1 MNTPRILI
9 VEDDAPHGEALREIL
24 TQAGY
29 QVQLALDAD
38 SALDRMGARNFDLV
52 LTDLVLGGR
61 DGLELMHEAKELYPQ
76 TSFFL
81 ITGHSSVETAVEAM
95 RHGAADY
102 IQKPILP
109 DELLARVAKELED
122 RQLRDDNQDLRTKL
136 GKHYG
141 MEGMVGASEA
151 MNAVYDIIRRA
162 APTLATVLLL
172 GESGTGKELVARA
185 VHNLSKRSR
194 GRFVAVNCA
203 ALTESLMESELF
215 GHSKGAFT
223 GAQVNKEGKFVYAD
237 GGTLF
242 LDEIGDMPL
251 DMQAKLLRVLEDG
264 VVTPVGSNDEIPVDV
279 RIVAAT
285 NQHLLTAVDEGKFRQ
300 DLYYRLAVVGINLPP
315 LRERLA
321 DLPLLTEA
329 FSHEFAEKHEKLIQG
344 MDALVVE
351 QLALHHW
358 PGNVRELRNV
368 LESMVVLDQDGFLGI
383 EDLPMGMQRHA
394 LPSPEEEAAP
404 EDGGAFPALSG
415 GQGGYELA
423 GKSLAEVEADL
434 IRATLE
440 ATEGNRAD
448 AAKQLGMGQRTLYR
462 KLRDYDI
469 S

>member
-1 MNTPRILI
+1 MSTPRILI
-9 VEDDAPHGEALREIL
+9 VEDDVPHGEAMRDIL
-24 TQAGY
+24 LTEGY
-29 QVQLALDAD
+29 QVQLAHDAD
-38 SALDRMGARNFDLV
+38 SALDRMGAREFDLV

-61 DGLELMHEAKELYPQ
+61 NGLELMHEAKERHPQ

-102 IQKPILP
+102 IQKPILA

-122 RQLRDDNQDLRTKL
+122 RALRIDNTQLRTTL

-141 MEGMVGASEA
+141 MEGMVGASDA
-151 MNAVYDIIRRA
+151 MNGVYDIIRRA
-162 APTLATVLLL
+162 APTMATVLLL

-185 VHNLSKRSR
+185 VHQLSQRSR

-215 GHSKGAFT
+215 GHAKGAFT
-223 GAQVNKEGKFVYAD
+223 GAQNSKDGKFVFAD

-251 DMQAKLLRVLEDG
+251 DMQAKLLHVLEEG

-285 NQHLLTAVDEGKFRQ
+285 NQHLLTRVDEGRFRQ
-300 DLYYRLAVVGINLPP
+300 DLYYRLAVVGIPLPP
-315 LRERLA
+315 LRDRLS
-321 DLPLLTEA
+321 DLPLLAEV
-329 FSHEFAEKHEKLIQG
+329 FSHEFAEKHDKPIQG
-344 MDALVVE
+344 MDGMVVE

-383 EDLPMGMQRHA
+383 EDLPLAMQRHA
-394 LPSPEEEAAP
+394 LPSPDESQDSVKESPIAALGP
-404 EDGGAFPALSG
+404 GHAH
-415 GQGGYELA
+415 YELA
-423 GKSLAEVEADL
+423 GKTLAQVEADL

-440 ATEGNRAD
+440 GTSGNRAA